1 MSPTPTPSGLQSLLQ
16 QAQRTVE
23 SIVLG
28 KQQEIKLC
36 FVALLADGHIL
47 LNDLPGMG
55 KTTLAKSM
63 AHVLG
68 LDFQRVQFTSDL
80 MPSDILGVNILNAD
94 KQFELHPGPI
104 FTQMLLADEINRASP
119 RIQSALLE
127 SMAEHQVTI
136 DRHTLKLPQPFFVM
150 ATQNPVDQ
158 RGTFALPDSQLD
170 RFLFKLSMGY
180 PHADA
185 ELALMKG
192 LERQEMILNAPRSLN
207 AEHILTL
214 QAQTKAVEVHDSIYR
229 YIYRLVN
236 HTREHQ
242 QLSMGLSP
250 RASLALVKASQAHA
264 FLAQR
269 QYVTPD
275 DVKSVFVPLAHH
287 RVAVKSLIGDTQDA
301 SSILHQILNSTP
313 IEA

>member
-1 MSPTPTPSGLQSLLQ
+1 MTSPDFSLQPLLQ

-36 FVALLADGHIL
+36 FVALLAGGHVL

-68 LDFQRVQFTSDL
+68 LNFQRVQFTSDL

-94 KQFELHPGPI
+94 KVFELHHGPI

-136 DRHTLKLPQPFFVM
+136 DRATLKLPEPFFVM

-185 ELALMKG
+185 ELSLMKG
-192 LERQEMILNAPRSLN
+192 LERQDMILNAPQSLN
-207 AEHILTL
+207 AAHILAL
-214 QAQTKAVEVHDSIYR
+214 QHQVKSVEVHDSLYH
-229 YIYRLVN
+229 YVYRLVN

-242 QLSMGLSP
+242 QLTVGLSP
-250 RASLALVKASQAHA
+250 RASLALIRASQAHA

-269 QYVTPD
+269 HYVVPD
-275 DVKSVFVPLAHH
+275 DVKAVFIPLSHH
-287 RVAVKSLIGDTQDA
+287 RVSVKPQLGEKIDVSNL
-301 SSILHQILNSTP
+301 LHQILNSTL
-313 IEA
+313 IDVA